1 MPKKPFETVPDKD
14 LQRVIEIADSALRLR
29 RKGLTDGRQLESAI
43 GAMFL
48 GLLFGYRVLE
58 IMHNYRT
65 RRRYCELLGIS
76 SFRDICPSVGSE
88 SDRHH
93 VYRIAKSVKNFW
105 RAIAGENKELPRELL
120 EKKNALE

>member
-1 MPKKPFETVPDKD
+1 MPRQPFETIQHKD
-14 LQRVIEIADSALRLR
+14 FQRVIEIADTALRTR
-29 RKGLTDGRQLESAI
+29 RTGITDGRQLESAI

-65 RRRYCELLGIS
+65 RRRYCELLGIT
-76 SFRDICPSVGSE
+76 SFRDICPAVGPE

-93 VYRIAKSVKNFW
+93 VDRIAKSVKNFW
-105 RAIAGENKELPRELL
+105 RAVAGENKELPRELL